1 MDHEFIDYCMKFYGD
16 GSIYDIKATRAEL
29 ERAYRIRRLFDRFL
43 PFDGDSF
50 DREWVRDILVEGRG

>member
-1 MDHEFIDYCMKFYGD
+1 MEDFIDYCFEFYGK
-16 GSIYDIKATRAEL
+16 GGFYDLKATHTEL

-50 DREWVRDILVEGRG
+50 DREWVRDILLEGRA